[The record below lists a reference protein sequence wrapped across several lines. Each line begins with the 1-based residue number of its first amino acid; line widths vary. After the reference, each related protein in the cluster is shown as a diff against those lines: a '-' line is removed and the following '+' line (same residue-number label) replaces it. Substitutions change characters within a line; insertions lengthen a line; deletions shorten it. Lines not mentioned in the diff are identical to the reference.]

1 MAASTTDIQKLYIA
15 YFNRPADTA
24 GLAFWQARA
33 DKAGSVEAIASQFAN
48 STEYTALFD
57 GKSSFE
63 IVNQLYINLFG
74 RSAEVDGLKYWAA
87 KLDSGSLTIGTVAYT
102 IANSAQNADLIAVTN
117 KVAAADQFTNT
128 LTVDQIIGYSG
139 SSANDVA
146 KQWLG
151 NITDDDSLEA
161 ALVSLDNVQ
170 ASAAAAR
177 GVVFTLTGG
186 ADAFGPNAPAV
197 PVTTPVTPTNTSTI
211 YNDTF
216 NATDATLLAN
226 DSIDGGQGVDTLNL
240 AVTTAYAE
248 VGTVKNIEKI
258 SITGLAAAVTT
269 VDAAFYAGSTDIA
282 VDGSKV
288 DVTNVAKQTVAFSGT
303 GIANTVA
310 TTADATS
317 AAVKLVKADGSVT
330 ITGAKVAAASV
341 VGTATGAVTLVDG
354 NATDTIKTL
363 TLSLAGDVGV
373 SNVAVT
379 HTGMSALTT
388 LDASASRVGLTIDT
402 GATVASLKTGSGK
415 DVVTVDTKFDTKA
428 NAAAGVALATGS
440 AVSIATGDGADMIAV
455 NVTGTTTGAT
465 GIKGTVNVDGGAGND
480 TFSFTSAVLA
490 GTTLNLNGG
499 EGTDTVIVDTGY
511 AATAAGL
518 AALSA
523 AVTSVETVQF
533 TAGTSV
539 DAANLTKFATV
550 EFIGASTVTN
560 VSQAVV
566 AHDDLTASSVGYVA
580 AIGAGSATYGGN
592 VDVTAVATGGTI
604 TVNAANANVTVH
616 SATAANIAT
625 TIGGDVGTLLTVNT
639 MNYIDKAASVPA
651 FNSASSTIL
660 VDANNNTTL
669 KSVVLTGDGSVAL
682 NNSAG
687 VALTSVDASKLGGLD
702 LDGHVTGGLTY
713 AGKASLVETIA
724 LGSGHDVITV
734 ASTYEK
740 MDTITGFDAVK
751 ETATAD
757 LTSTSDVLVIG
768 GATING
774 SVAAQVSKFTLAG
787 SDTTLDLALAHAAT
801 VSNAGIVGG
810 SSAIV
815 SFVFEGNTYLFK
827 DVVVAGSAA
836 GSLDATDLVVKLTG
850 TVDLTTAFGTHA

>member
-1 MAASTTDIQKLYIA
+1 MATSTTDIQKLYIA

-87 KLDSGSLTIGTVAYT
+87 KLDSGELTIGTVAFT
-102 IANSAQNADLIAVTN
+102 IANSAQNADLVAVTN
-117 KVAAADQFTNT
+117 KVTAADQFTNT

-161 ALVSLDNVQ
+161 ALISLDNTQ

-177 GVVFTLTGG
+177 GVVFTLTVGT
-186 ADAFGPNAPAV
+186 DTFGPNAAAV
-197 PVTTPVTPTNTSTI
+197 VAPTPTNTSTI

-216 NATDATLLAN
+216 NATDLTLLVG

-240 AVTTAYAE
+240 AVTTYAE

-258 SITGLAAAVTT
+258 NITGLAAAATV

-282 VDGSKV
+282 VDGSSVEVK
-288 DVTNVAKQTVAFSGT
+288 NVAKQVVTFAGT
-303 GIANTVA
+303 GIANTVTA
-310 TTADATS
+310 TADATS

-330 ITGAKVAAASV
+330 ITGAKVASASV
-341 VGTATGAVTLVDG
+341 IGTATGAVTLADG
-354 NATDTIKTL
+354 SVTDTIKTL

-373 SNVAVT
+373 TNVAVT

-388 LDASASRVGLTIDT
+388 LDASASRVGLTIDS
-402 GATVASLKTGSGK
+402 GATVTSLKTGSGK
-415 DVVTVDTKFDTKA
+415 DTVTVNTVFDTKA
-428 NAAAGVALATGS
+428 NAVAGSKLASGS
-440 AVSIATGDGADMIAV
+440 AVSVATGDGADSIV
-455 NVTGTTTGAT
+455 INVTGTTAPTT

-490 GTTLNLNGG
+490 GTTLSLNGG
-499 EGTDTVIVDTGY
+499 EGTDTVIVDNGY
-511 AATAAGL
+511 TLNAAGF

-523 AVTSVETVQF
+523 AVTSVETAQF
-533 TAGTSV
+533 TAAASV
-539 DAANLTKFATV
+539 DAAYLTKFDTL
-550 EFIGASTVTN
+550 EFVGASTVTN
-560 VSQAVV
+560 ASQDLV
-566 AHDDLTASSVGYVA
+566 AHANLTASSVGYVA

-592 VDVTAVATGGTI
+592 VDVTAVATGGTL

-616 SATAANIAT
+616 SATAATIAT

-639 MNYIDKAASVPA
+639 TNYSDKDAAVFHA
-651 FNSASSTIL
+651 ASSTVL
-660 VDANNNTTL
+660 VDASNNTTL
-669 KSVVLTGDGSVAL
+669 KSVVLTGDGSVTL
-682 NNSAG
+682 DNSAG

-702 LDGHVTGGLTY
+702 LDGNVTGGLTY
-713 AGKASLVETIA
+713 TGKASLVETIT
-724 LGSGHDVITV
+724 LGSGHDMITV

-757 LTSTSDVLVIG
+757 LTSTSDVLVFG
-768 GATING
+768 GVTIDG

-801 VSNAGIVGG
+801 VSNANAAAV
-810 SSAIV
+810 V

-827 DVVVAGSAA
+827 DVVVPGSAA

-850 TVDLTTAFGTHA
+850 TVDLSTAFGTHA

>member
-1 MAASTTDIQKLYIA
+1 MATSTTDIQKLYIA

-48 STEYTALFD
+48 STEYTTLFD

-87 KLDSGSLTIGTVAYT
+87 KLDSGELTIGTVAYT
-102 IANSAQNADLIAVTN
+102 IANSAQNADLVAVTN

-128 LTVDQIIGYSG
+128 LTVDEIIGYSG
-139 SSANDVA
+139 SSANLVA
-146 KQWLG
+146 KQWLAG
-151 NITDDDSLEA
+151 ITDDDSLEA
-161 ALVSLDNVQ
+161 GLVSLDNTQ
-170 ASAAAAR
+170 AAAAAAR
-177 GVVFTLTGG
+177 GVVFTLTAG
-186 ADAFGPNAPAV
+186 ADAFGPNAAPV

-216 NATDATLLAN
+216 NATDVTLTAL

-240 AVTTAYAE
+240 DVTTYAE

-258 SITGLAAAVTT
+258 NITGLAANLTT
-269 VDAAFYAGSTDIA
+269 VDASFYAGSTDIA

-288 DVTNVAKQTVAFSGT
+288 TVSNVAKQTVTFAGT
-303 GIANTVA
+303 GIANTVTA
-310 TTADATS
+310 TADATS
-317 AAVKLVKADGSVT
+317 TAVKLVKADGTVT
-330 ITGAKVAAASV
+330 ITGAKVTSASV
-341 VGTATGAVTLVDG
+341 IGTATGAVTLVDG
-354 NATDTIKTL
+354 STPDTIKTL

-379 HTGMSALTT
+379 HTGMTALTT
-388 LDASASRVGLTIDT
+388 LDASASRVGLTIDS
-402 GATVASLKTGSGK
+402 GATVTSLKTGSGK
-415 DVVTVDTKFDTKA
+415 DAVTINTVYDTKA
-428 NAAAGVALATGS
+428 NAAAGSKLASGT
-440 AVSIATGDGADMIAV
+440 AVSVTTGDGADTIV
-455 NVTGTTTGAT
+455 IGITGTTAPTT
-465 GIKGTVNVDGGAGND
+465 GIKGTVNVDGGAGD
-480 TFSFTSAVLA
+480 DVFSFNSAVLA
-490 GTTLNLNGG
+490 GTTLSLNGG
-499 EGTDTVIVDTGY
+499 EGNDTVIVDTGFTTN
-511 AATAAGL
+511 AVGF

-523 AVTSVETVQF
+523 AVTSIETAKF

-539 DAANLTKFATV
+539 DGALLAKFSTL
-550 EFIGASTVTN
+550 EFAGASTVTN
-560 VSQAVV
+560 ASEALV
-566 AHDDLTASSVGYVA
+566 AHDNLTASAVGYVA
-580 AIGAGSATYGGN
+580 PVGAGSATYGGN
-592 VDVTAVATGGTI
+592 VDVTAVATGGAI

-616 SATAANIAT
+616 SATAAAIAT

-639 MNYIDKAASVPA
+639 TNYSDKDAAVFHA
-651 FNSASSTIL
+651 ASSTVL
-660 VDANNNTTL
+660 VDASNNTTL
-669 KSVVLTGDGSVAL
+669 KSVVLTGDGSVTL
-682 NNSAG
+682 DNSAG

-713 AGKASLVETIA
+713 TGKASLVETIA
-724 LGSGHDVITV
+724 LGSGHDVINV

-757 LTSTSDVLVIG
+757 LTTTSDVLVFG
-768 GATING
+768 GVTIDG
-774 SVAAQVSKFTLAG
+774 SIAAQVSKFTLAG

-801 VSNAGIVGG
+801 VSNAGIVLGQ
-810 SSAIV
+810 SAIV

-827 DVVVAGSAA
+827 DVIVPGSAA

-850 TVDLTTAFGTHA
+850 TVDLSTAFGTHA